1 MNINNSLTKQAQPR
15 KLENRDAVLA
25 AIENP
30 KFQTW
35 FKGSVVVDD
44 SGSPLVVYHGTRDLE
59 FSAFDSCKI
68 SDNGRFEGAG
78 FYFTTDKSV
87 ANGYGENGRVI
98 SAFLRIINPLPYSSP
113 AFDTTQMTNLIL
125 SAAKIESTTED
136 TSWQDGFL
144 SNFTDT
150 YSTNLHGAAAKAAT
164 YFESESTALDQL
176 GSLMGAGVAAL
187 VCNQA
192 LFESLGYDGY
202 VSSGYQ
208 NLGQAG
214 GTIWVATNPRQI
226 KSATLNTGEFDP
238 VNPNFNG

>member
-15 KLENRDAVLA
+15 KLENRDPVLA
-25 AIENP
+25 AIESP
-30 KFQTW
+30 KFQAW

-44 SGSPLVVYHGTRDLE
+44 SGAPLVVYHGTKNLE
-59 FSAFDSCKI
+59 FSAFDSGKI

-98 SAFLRIINPLPYSSP
+98 SAFLRITNPLPYSAP
-113 AFDTTQMTNLIL
+113 AFDPSQVIKLIL
-125 SAAKIESTTED
+125 SAAKLESTTED

-144 SNFTDT
+144 SNFADT
-150 YSTNLHGAAAKAAT
+150 YSTSLHVAAAKAAT

-176 GSLMGAGVAAL
+176 GSLMGSGVSAQ

-238 VNPNFNG
+238 LNPNFDG